1 MSAKVVL
8 TPPSLCRTHHVVANR
23 LLLLHRG
30 VTDTHHMTVES
41 PVGNLV
47 LVADDSALRAV
58 LWSDTETEWHRG
70 GLRRAVSHVDD
81 THPVLGAT
89 ARYLAD
95 WFDGGRP
102 QCELPLAVDG
112 TAFQRTVWNALAT
125 IPYGTTV
132 TYSDIAHTIGRPT
145 AVRAVAAA
153 IGRNPLS
160 IVVPCHRVIGANG
173 SLTGFAGGLDAKRT
187 LLTIEGSLTLAG
199 APTHHQS

>member
-1 MSAKVVL
+1 
-8 TPPSLCRTHHVVANR
+8 
-23 LLLLHRG
+23 
-30 VTDTHHMTVES
+30 MTMES

-58 LWSDTETEWHRG
+58 LWNDTEPEWRRG
-70 GLRRAVSHVDD
+70 GLQRAASHADD
-81 THPVLGAT
+81 THPVLCAA
-89 ARYLAD
+89 ARYLTD

-112 TAFQRTVWNALAT
+112 TAFQRTVWNALTT
-125 IPYGTTV
+125 ITYGTTV
-132 TYSDIAHTIGRPT
+132 TYSDVAHTIGRPT